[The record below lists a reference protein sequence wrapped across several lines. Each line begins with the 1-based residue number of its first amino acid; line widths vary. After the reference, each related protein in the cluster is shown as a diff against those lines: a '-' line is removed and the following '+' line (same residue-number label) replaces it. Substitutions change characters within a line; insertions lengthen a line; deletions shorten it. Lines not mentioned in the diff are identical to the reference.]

1 MIPELTSKSNLQL
14 ISQFKFDINGNPF
27 KVMTEN
33 NLDSVKTVPAD
44 IEFTLSNY
52 KPKIPDAIVKIRDS
66 KKFSGLDSIFHDI
79 ARNEA
84 WNIDKFFS
92 LNWLIQM

>member
-14 ISQFKFDINGNPF
+14 ISQFKFDINGNPS

-66 KKFSGLDSIFHDI
+66 KKFSGRDSIFHDI

-92 LNWLIQM
+92 LN